1 VDVKM
6 KKFKIALLLD
16 FLEPIHMYQLEV
28 INGFTS
34 ILPEYNVELYVMV
47 GGVLEPGQYFSQF
60 NKIYEL
66 VTKDNFDGIVMTTSL
81 GMYVS
86 RERFYGFLKKF
97 ESLPTVFLGTGP
109 EEYKQVV
116 VDNRKGMEEIV
127 RHFTRDHHYKKIAF
141 ITGPEGNR
149 EADARFAA
157 YKAVL
162 SESGL
167 PFDEDFVYQGQFAIE
182 DGTKAVIA
190 FLDERKLN
198 PDAIIASN
206 DAMAI
211 WAMKELDRRGIK
223 IPLQIAV
230 AGFDDTVEASGVLPA
245 LTTARQPF
253 ALMAKQ
259 VFENLIAMIKSES
272 VATLEYVPAELV
284 IRQSCGCISE
294 YGGSKNPVSGRIV
307 GNGEGTSFESQR
319 LAFVRELEK
328 LQIGNSLL
336 CKKDQA
342 ENIFKTLYSHLVKA
356 QEELSL
362 ESLFALLSGLVSSN
376 TDVSLYQ
383 DVLALAGNLLLPLFR
398 DSKTLEKAENFF
410 QAARTFVTAIRIWQL
425 KSDEIESLRLNNQI
439 SLMSEVLVSAIET
452 SELREVIYK
461 SFPSIS
467 IHNFLISEYIPG
479 SDGKEYANLIALIQN
494 GVPYK
499 GKEVLYSSR
508 MLFPGKE
515 LSFSANPHFVMP
527 LICQGDRLG
536 YVIIGK
542 TEWKQILYSIVTRD
556 LAKSLYICKLIK
568 KQKVAEERLEH
579 RNREL
584 QDFAQ
589 IASHDLQEPLRKI
602 IVFGEKLEQTLPGKT
617 SDVEMDYLKRML
629 HATTRMKE
637 LIIGLLSYSRVSTQA
652 QPAKKLGLNTVIA
665 EVLTDLEVRINET
678 KGRIEVGELPFIVAD
693 PLQMRQLWQN
703 LIGNALKYHRD
714 GVPPVIGIQAATEN
728 NYHTITIT
736 DNGIGFDN
744 NNSERIFGIFQRA
757 VGKNEYEGTGVGLAI
772 CKKIIER
779 LGGSITALG
788 DPGKGS
794 IFKVKIPVT
803 ST

>member
-1 VDVKM
+1 M

-28 INGFTS
+28 INGFIS
-34 ILPEYNVELYVMV
+34 ILPEYNVELYVIV
-47 GGVLEPGQYFSQF
+47 GGVLEPSRYFSQF

-66 VTKDNFDGIVMTTSL
+66 VTKESFDGIVMTTSL
-81 GMYVS
+81 GMYAS
-86 RERFYGFLKKF
+86 KEKFSSFLKKF
-97 ESLPTVFLGTGP
+97 EGLPLVFLGTGP
-109 EEYKQVV
+109 IEYKQVV

-127 RHFTRDHHYKKIAF
+127 RHFTRDHHYQRIAF
-141 ITGPEGNR
+141 ITGPAGNR
-149 EADARFAA
+149 EAEARFAA

-162 SESGL
+162 AESGL
-167 PFDEDFVYQGQFAIE
+167 PFDANFVYEGQFSSE
-182 DGTKAVIA
+182 DGTKAVRT

-253 ALMAKQ
+253 ALMAKH
-259 VFENLIAMIKSES
+259 VLENLIAMINSES
-272 VATLEYVPAELV
+272 VAPMEYVPAELV

-294 YGGSKNPVSGRIV
+294 YGGLNNPVSGRIV
-307 GNGEGTSFESQR
+307 GNGEDASFESQR
-319 LAFVRELEK
+319 LAFFQELEK
-328 LQIGNSLL
+328 LQIG
-336 CKKDQA
+336 KHTKIEKDQA
-342 ENIFKTLYSHLVKA
+342 EKIFNTLYSHLVKA
-356 QEELSL
+356 REELSL
-362 ESLFALLSGLVSSN
+362 ESLFASLSGLVSIN
-376 TDVSLYQ
+376 TDVCLFQ
-383 DVLALAGNLLLPLFR
+383 DALALAVNLLLPPFQ
-398 DSKTLEKAENFF
+398 DSKTLEKTDFF
-410 QAARTFVTAIRIWQL
+410 SQSARTFVAAIQIWQL
-425 KSDEIESLRLNNQI
+425 KSDKIESLRLNNQI
-439 SLMSEVLVSAIET
+439 SLISEVLVSAIET
-452 SELREVIYK
+452 PELREVIYNN
-461 SFPSIS
+461 FPSIS
-467 IHNFLISEYIPG
+467 IKNFLISEYVPG

-499 GKEVLYSSR
+499 GKEVLYSSHI
-508 MLFPGKE
+508 LFPGKE
-515 LSFSANPHFVMP
+515 LSFSSNLYFVMP

-536 YVIIGK
+536 YVMYGK

-568 KQKVAEERLEH
+568 KQKIAEERLEH

-602 IVFGEKLEQTLPGKT
+602 IVFGEKLEQTLPEKT
-617 SDVEMDYLKRML
+617 GDLEMDYLKRML
-629 HATTRMKE
+629 HATTRMRE
-637 LIIGLLSYSRVSTQA
+637 LITGLLSYSRVSTQA
-652 QPAKKLGLNTVIA
+652 RPAKRLDLNTVIT

-678 KGRIEVGELPFIVAD
+678 KGSVETGELPSILAD
-693 PLQMRQLWQN
+693 PLQMRQLFQN

-714 GVPPVIGIQAATEN
+714 GVPPAIVIQSLTED
-728 NYHTITIT
+728 NYHTITIA

-744 NNSERIFGIFQRA
+744 RNSERIFGIFQRA

-779 LGGSITALG
+779 LGGSITAIG
-788 DPGKGS
+788 NPGKGS
-794 IFKVKIPVT
+794 LVKVKIPVT